1 MLLSKENIKSI
12 SLHSGNIALTEDLFS
27 LPEKVLQFGTG
38 VLLRGLPDYFID
50 KANKRGIFNGRIVV
64 IKSTAAGGVDA
75 FDRQDGL
82 YTICVRG
89 IEGETKTEEN
99 IINASISRVL
109 SAKSQWGEILK
120 CAGNPAMQVVISN
133 TTEVGITLVDDNIHA
148 SPPESFPGKLLAFMY
163 RRYQIF
169 DGAEDKGMVIV
180 PTELIIDNGKKL
192 KNILLELSA
201 QHKLDNT
208 FVDWLSN
215 HNYFCN
221 SLVDRIVPGKL
232 TDDQQQIVEN
242 QLGYQD
248 ELMIMSEAYRLWAIE
263 TNEPKVAQIITFSQA
278 NPGIVIAG
286 DINVFRELKLRLLNG
301 SHTFSCGLAYLC
313 GFNTVKEAMDNK
325 FFLSY
330 ITGLMHQEISPALVS
345 NQITPD
351 MARDFANKVID
362 RYRNPDIEHQWLSIS
377 AQYTSKMRMRNVPVI
392 QKYYERFGTTP
403 ELMTLGFAAFLL
415 FLKAEKQSDGK
426 FHGTANKK
434 SYSINDDNVAIIA
447 DKWGRFE
454 TGVFVK
460 EVLADKNLWEVD
472 LSKLPGFVETLT
484 TMIHS
489 LQQEGALA
497 VLKRLS
503 SRQATEQAL

>member
-330 ITGLMHQEISPALVS
+330 ITGRMHQEISSALGS
-345 NQITPD
+345 KQITPD
-351 MARDFANKVID
+351 MAR
-362 RYRNPDIEHQWLSIS
+362 
-377 AQYTSKMRMRNVPVI
+377 
-392 QKYYERFGTTP
+392 
-403 ELMTLGFAAFLL
+403 
-415 FLKAEKQSDGK
+415 
-426 FHGTANKK
+426 
-434 SYSINDDNVAIIA
+434 
-447 DKWGRFE
+447 
-454 TGVFVK
+454 
-460 EVLADKNLWEVD
+460 
-472 LSKLPGFVETLT
+472 
-484 TMIHS
+484 
-489 LQQEGALA
+489 
-497 VLKRLS
+497 
-503 SRQATEQAL
+503 